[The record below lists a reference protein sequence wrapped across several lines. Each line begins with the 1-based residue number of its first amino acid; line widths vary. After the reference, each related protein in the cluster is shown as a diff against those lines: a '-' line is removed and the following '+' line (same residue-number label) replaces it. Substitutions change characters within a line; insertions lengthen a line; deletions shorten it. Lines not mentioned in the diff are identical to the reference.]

1 MLRKRCSGSA
11 DIRIAIGLLLRL
23 WLRGVSI
30 RRNDIHPFGNI
41 RFQRLK
47 YGSGRGVSLLQNIQ
61 LATSVQCSE

>member
-30 RRNDIHPFGNI
+30 RRNDIHPLGNI
-41 RFQRLK
+41 CFERLK
-47 YGSGRGVSLLQNIQ
+47 YGYGRGVSLLQNIQ
-61 LATSVQCSE
+61 K